1 MRHSIHRSLSLAF
14 ILVAVLGSVH
24 AQTELRDDP
33 SRFLANPEVR
43 EAIDSQTPLTSV
55 PLQPYGPF
63 YLVDVKIN
71 DQGPFKFVID
81 SGTTRTIVDPAVA
94 RELALSEMEGQDG
107 SVPHVEL
114 DALTLGSARFGGVEA
129 ELRDLDGI
137 WGDGAPSGVLGFDL
151 FGDRMVTLDL
161 PLQKL
166 VVRDGKLP
174 TPDGQEILPYA
185 LQTRQDDLGERRV
198 PTIEID
204 VAGRTLNVELSP
216 LGFGTLAL
224 PQDLM
229 EQFPLT
235 SEAGVIGRTKNQDGM
250 MFPILGASL
259 EGSMAVGI
267 HRFDNPSVFFS
278 ESFEYPSLGSGILE
292 PFVLTLDLG
301 QQRVRIE
308 RPTGRANPLVTR
320 AAALVPQSGD
330 GKDIRSVFNENVD
343 RVRLMV
349 LLSPT

>member
-1 MRHSIHRSLSLAF
+1 MRDSTKRSLGFAF
-14 ILVAVLGSVH
+14 ILMAVFGSIL
-24 AQTELRDDP
+24 AQTETRDDP
-33 SRFLANPEVR
+33 SRFLANPEVQK
-43 EAIDSQTPLTSV
+43 AIEDQTPLTSV

-81 SGTTRTIVDPAVA
+81 SGTTSTIVDVAVV
-94 RELALSEMEGQDG
+94 RELGLSEEEQEGSG
-107 SVPHVEL
+107 PLVEI
-114 DALTLGSARFGGVEA
+114 DALTLGSARFAGVEA
-129 ELRDLDGI
+129 EVRDLDEI
-137 WGDGAPSGVLGFDL
+137 WGDGAPSGVFGFDL
-151 FGDRMVTLDL
+151 FGDRLVTLDL

-166 VVRDGKLP
+166 VVHDGELP
-174 TPDGQEILPYA
+174 APDGREILPYT
-185 LQTRQDDLGERRV
+185 LRSRDDGLGERRV
-198 PTIEID
+198 PTIEIG

-224 PQDLM
+224 PRDMM

-320 AAALVPQSGD
+320 AAALVPQSGE
-330 GKDIRSVFNENVD
+330 GQDIRSVFNENVD